1 MFLHHGNGED
11 CSIPIEVTIEVNAMN
26 EPAIDMPDLLERI
39 QYNYTLLPALM
50 ATSHDVIISRR
61 VSLHE
66 IHNRQRETE
75 IRELIHLI
83 KGAAANISASAVF
96 NTCMRIENEAGKG
109 YLVALE
115 DNIAVLDRQ
124 LTELEDYIAQILSS
138 QKNHIRE

>member
-1 MFLHHGNGED
+1 ME
-11 CSIPIEVTIEVNAMN
+11 ITIEVNAMN

-61 VSLHE
+61 LSLHE

-138 QKNHIRE
+138 QKNHMRE